1 MTPAPGA
8 APGSSPLESA
18 SVRRAEV
25 ERAVGVLMVTEDC
38 GEPVALV
45 ILRERAH
52 VVRLSLPDFATAL
65 IVAVAA
71 GPPPGDATPEW

>member
-1 MTPAPGA
+1 
-8 APGSSPLESA
+8 
-18 SVRRAEV
+18 
-25 ERAVGVLMVTEDC
+25 MVTEDC

-45 ILRERAH
+45 ILRERART
-52 VVRLSLPDFATAL
+52 VRLSIPDFATAL